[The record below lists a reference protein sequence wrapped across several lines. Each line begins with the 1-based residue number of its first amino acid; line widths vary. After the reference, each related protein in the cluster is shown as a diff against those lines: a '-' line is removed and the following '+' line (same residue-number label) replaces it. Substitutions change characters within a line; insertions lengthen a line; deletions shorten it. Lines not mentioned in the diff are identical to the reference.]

1 MSEMFVFC
9 GTDNS
14 HWKFRNRERLSLLKK
29 KKKKEKYLKEIKKND
44 KRGGG
49 RFIL

>member
-1 MSEMFVFC
+1 MSETFIFC
-9 GTDNS
+9 GMDIS

-29 KKKKEKYLKEIKKND
+29 KKSKIPEGKKKND

>member
-29 KKKKEKYLKEIKKND
+29 KKKEKYLKEIKKND

>member
-1 MSEMFVFC
+1 MSETFIFC
-9 GTDNS
+9 GTDIL

-29 KKKKEKYLKEIKKND
+29 KKKSKIPEGKKKND